1 MSSSSVI
8 PTESESSMDENT
20 DSSSLPHDTNTST
33 SASTSSVTQSEN
45 QVACPEIEA
54 PITLPNA
61 SWKNISTRPLQCI
74 TLCKISSV
82 PTVSMQP
89 DMQPVIIT
97 HCLTIE
103 SNLTWTLYV
112 HNQTCVALE
121 CIPETLNSG
130 SLNDYCSINCTSAVA
145 NQTLTSFQWSV
156 PKKERSFQLMVNPVT
171 LNGEHYQAT
180 GSCELVSKSQKCV
193 SCNASLRTMYNRC
206 LIISVQY
213 HQ

>member
-1 MSSSSVI
+1 MKEATSMSSSSVI
-8 PTESESSMDENT
+8 PNESESSMDENT

-97 HCLTIE
+97 HCLTIDLDTLCPQ
-103 SNLTWTLYV
+103 SNMCGPGVYTRNT
-112 HNQTCVALE
+112 
-121 CIPETLNSG
+121 
-130 SLNDYCSINCTSAVA
+130 
-145 NQTLTSFQWSV
+145 
-156 PKKERSFQLMVNPVT
+156 
-171 LNGEHYQAT
+171 
-180 GSCELVSKSQKCV
+180 
-193 SCNASLRTMYNRC
+193 
-206 LIISVQY
+206 
-213 HQ
+213 